1 VHKERIVTHSL
12 FRAGMAVALGLALA
26 GAARAEDLA
35 TYAITLKNH
44 RFTPTEIHVP
54 TGKPFL
60 VLVTNADNA
69 PDEFEMLLPALEK
82 VLMPGEQ
89 GLMRIK
95 PLGPGRFPFFGES
108 DPDSEQ
114 GAIVSEERRRRSAP
128 RKRWA

>member
-1 VHKERIVTHSL
+1 VHKERIVTHCL

-69 PDEFEMLLPALEK
+69 PDEFEMLLPALER

-89 GLMRIK
+89 GLMRIR

-114 GAIVSEERRRRSAP
+114 GAIVSE
-128 RKRWA
+128 

>member
-12 FRAGMAVALGLALA
+12 FRASLAVALGLALA
-26 GAARAEDLA
+26 GAARAEDLT

-44 RFTPTEIHVP
+44 RFTPKEIHVP

-69 PDEFEMLLPALEK
+69 ADEFEMLLPALER
-82 VLMPGEQ
+82 VIMPGEQ
-89 GLMRIK
+89 GLMRIR

-114 GAIVSEERRRRSAP
+114 GVIVSE
-128 RKRWA
+128 